1 MNSSRSRRLRVV
13 GAVGGL
19 VAIIAL
25 LVSAFAGGGGRSQ
38 PGVAGAASAG
48 TSCATFDQ
56 ATGRLAAKDNKGF
69 IDAMTTAASA
79 AQTAAAA
86 NGQWQPLVSAFA
98 SFATD
103 LAAHDAQ
110 KVFNDLDTINQ
121 LCAAVRGPRALN
133 LKGP

>member
-1 MNSSRSRRLRVV
+1 L
-13 GAVGGL
+13 
-19 VAIIAL
+19 
-25 LVSAFAGGGGRSQ
+25 
-38 PGVAGAASAG
+38 
-48 TSCATFDQ
+48 FDQ
-56 ATGRLAAKDNKGF
+56 ATARLVAKDNKGF
-69 IDAMTTAASA
+69 IDAMSTAASE

-86 NGQWQPLVSAFA
+86 DAQWQGLVSAFA

-121 LCAAVRGPRALN
+121 SCAPVRGSRALN